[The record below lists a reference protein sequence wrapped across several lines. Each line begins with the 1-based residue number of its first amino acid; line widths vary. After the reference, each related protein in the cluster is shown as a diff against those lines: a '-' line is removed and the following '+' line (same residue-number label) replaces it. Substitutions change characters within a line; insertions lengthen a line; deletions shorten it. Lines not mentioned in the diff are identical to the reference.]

1 MGAKKRPFYRFVA
14 ADSRFARD
22 GRFLETLGYYNPIE
36 RPAKVKI
43 DEQKVFKWLKE
54 GAQMSETVASLFRQ
68 VNLLAKWEKVKSGE
82 TGDDIELKTEIRER
96 HKRRKKTK
104 AAAEIKEEAKPE
116 EKKPEEKKAEE
127 AKPKEAKPKDT
138 KTEETKTEETKPEET
153 KAEETKPEEAKADN
167 TTETETPAEQKNASD
182 NE

>member
-1 MGAKKRPFYRFVA
+1 MAVRIRLRRMGAKKRPFYRFVA

-36 RPAKVKI
+36 RPAKIKI

-68 VNLLAKWEKVKSGE
+68 VNLLAKWEKVKAGE
-82 TGDDIELKTEIRER
+82 TGDEIEIKTEIKER

-104 AAAEIKEEAKPE
+104 AAAAEITEEAKPE
-116 EKKPEEKKAEE
+116 EKKPEE
-127 AKPKEAKPKDT
+127 
-138 KTEETKTEETKPEET
+138 
-153 KAEETKPEEAKADN
+153 TKPEEAKADD
-167 TTETETPAEQKNASD
+167 TTETETPAKQESASE